1 MNRAA
6 TRLLRAAENGD
17 AARLGELLARG
28 VPVNSRDPDTG
39 ATALHYAAAQG
50 ARRALRVLLRD
61 GGSDHLIRDK
71 QGRLPSEL
79 AGLYGNDPAMARL
92 LLRKEAEQARASGIR
107 LHRRDDHGSAP
118 PRPQEAPRGATPR
131 PSRQRH
137 ERDDSDYER

>member
-1 MNRAA
+1 MS
-6 TRLLRAAENGD
+6 RLAVRFLRAAENGD

-92 LLRKEAEQARASGIR
+92 LLRKEAEQARASGVR
-107 LHRRDDHGSAP
+107 LRRRDDPGAAP
-118 PRPQEAPRGATPR
+118 PRPQEAPRGTTR
-131 PSRQRH
+131 PGRPRH